1 MVFFVDVLKMFDVG
15 DEIAEVMAF
24 SHLGKSEK
32 VDNKKVTDSSPCS
45 TSSSIAPRR
54 YGSLVKELFSAIDW
68 LLCLLTKCPKAHLD
82 SDYLR

>member
-1 MVFFVDVLKMFDVG
+1 MAFSVDVLKMFDVG

-45 TSSSIAPRR
+45 SIAPRR
-54 YGSLVKELFSAIDW
+54 RGSLAKELFSAIDW

>member
-1 MVFFVDVLKMFDVG
+1 MFDVG
-15 DEIAEVMAF
+15 DEIAF

-45 TSSSIAPRR
+45 SIAPRR
-54 YGSLVKELFSAIDW
+54 RGSLVKELFSATDW
-68 LLCLLTKCPKAHLD
+68 LLCLLTKCPMAHLD